1 MYTKEI
7 MVYFSLFFVSFLG
20 GSILPGSSE
29 LTLAALLSTNNYN
42 ELGLLIIASLGNIL
56 GAVCNW
62 ILGFYLLKYIKK
74 RWFPFTLNQN
84 DKASL
89 WFKKFGIWSLLFAW
103 VPIIGDPL
111 TLVAGILK
119 TRFSIFLFLVSIGK
133 AGRYFFLYYLM
144 NI

>member
-1 MYTKEI
+1 
-7 MVYFSLFFVSFLG
+7 MVYFSLFWISFLG
-20 GSILPGSSE
+20 GSILPISSE
-29 LTLAALLSTNNYN
+29 LTLVGLLSTNNYN

-62 ILGFYLLKYIKK
+62 ILGFYSLKYINKK
-74 RWFPFTLNQN
+74 WFPFTLTQI

-89 WFKKFGIWSLLFAW
+89 WFNKFGIWSLLFAW

-119 TRFSIFLFLVSIGK
+119 LRFSIFLFLVSIGK
-133 AGRYFFLYYLM
+133 IGRYFFLYYLI
-144 NI
+144 N